1 MNLSYILKGIS
12 MPNTT
17 AEKDYTQYS
26 EKQLFNLI
34 HQLERKIKKMQND
47 RVSFKE
53 KMAKELEKRDQNFK
67 DKIDALNELLQKIS
81 QAFDDKNDCCFGHE
95 TPNLE
100 TQQAMRDALSGVNL
114 TQIDSLDDLT
124 NELKRENSKGFEN
137 VCFSV

>member
-1 MNLSYILKGIS
+1 

-34 HQLERKIKKMQND
+34 NQLEQKIKKMQND

-81 QAFDDKNDCCFGHE
+81 QAFDDKNDCCLGCKI
-95 TPNLE
+95 PNLE
-100 TQQAMRDALSGVNL
+100 TQQAMREALNGENLETIEDFFAWANEIKKEVNA
-114 TQIDSLDDLT
+114 
-124 NELKRENSKGFEN
+124 EN
-137 VCFSV
+137 

>member
-1 MNLSYILKGIS
+1 

-17 AEKDYTQYS
+17 AKKDYTQYS

-53 KMAKELEKRDQNFK
+53 KMAKELKKRDQNFK

-81 QAFDDKNDCCFGHE
+81 QAFDDKRDCCLGRKI
-95 TPNLE
+95 PNIQ
-100 TQQAMRDALSGVNL
+100 TQQAMRDALNGVNL

-124 NELKRENSKGFEN
+124 NELKRENGKGFEN

>member
-1 MNLSYILKGIS
+1 

-17 AEKDYTQYS
+17 NKDYTQYS
-26 EKQLFNLI
+26 QRQLFNLI

-81 QAFDDKNDCCFGHE
+81 QAFDDKRDCCLGRKI
-95 TPNLE
+95 PNIQ
-100 TQQAMRDALSGVNL
+100 TQQAMRDAVNGENL
-114 TQIDSLDDLT
+114 ETIEDFSAWA
-124 NELKRENSKGFEN
+124 NEIKKEVNAEN
-137 VCFSV
+137 

>member
-1 MNLSYILKGIS
+1 

-34 HQLERKIKKMQND
+34 NQLEQKIKKMQND

-81 QAFDDKNDCCFGHE
+81 QAFDDKRDCCLGRKI
-95 TPNLE
+95 PNLE
-100 TQQAMRDALSGVNL
+100 TQKAMRDALNGVNL

>member
-1 MNLSYILKGIS
+1 

-17 AEKDYTQYS
+17 AKKDYTQYS

-81 QAFDDKNDCCFGHE
+81 QAFDDKRDCCLGRKI
-95 TPNLE
+95 PNIQ
-100 TQQAMRDALSGVNL
+100 TQQAMRDAVNGVNL

-124 NELKRENSKGFEN
+124 NELKRENGKGFEN

>member
-1 MNLSYILKGIS
+1 

-17 AEKDYTQYS
+17 AKKDYTQYS

-34 HQLERKIKKMQND
+34 NQLEQKIKKMQND
-47 RVSFKE
+47 RASFKE

-81 QAFDDKNDCCFGHE
+81 QAFDNKRDCCLGRKI
-95 TPNLE
+95 PNLE
-100 TQQAMRDALSGVNL
+100 TQQAMREAVNEVNL

-124 NELKRENSKGFEN
+124 NELKRENGKGFEN

>member
-1 MNLSYILKGIS
+1 

-17 AEKDYTQYS
+17 TKKDYTQYS

-81 QAFDDKNDCCFGHE
+81 QAFDDKRDCCLGRKI
-95 TPNLE
+95 PNIQ
-100 TQQAMRDALSGVNL
+100 TQQAMRDALNGENLETIEDFSAWANEIKKEVNA
-114 TQIDSLDDLT
+114 
-124 NELKRENSKGFEN
+124 EN
-137 VCFSV
+137 

>member
-1 MNLSYILKGIS
+1 

-17 AEKDYTQYS
+17 AKKDYTQYS

-100 TQQAMRDALSGVNL
+100 TQQAMRDALNKETDLIVEDFSSYSDERKRALGVK
-114 TQIDSLDDLT
+114 TQS
-124 NELKRENSKGFEN
+124 
-137 VCFSV
+137 

>member
-1 MNLSYILKGIS
+1 
-12 MPNTT
+12 MPNSPTK
-17 AEKDYTQYS
+17 KDYTQYN

-34 HQLERKIKKMQND
+34 HQLEQKIKKMQND
-47 RVSFKE
+47 RASFKE

-81 QAFDDKNDCCFGHE
+81 QAFDDKRDCCLGHKI
-95 TPNLE
+95 PNLE
-100 TQQAMRDALSGVNL
+100 TQQAMRDALNGVNL

>member
-1 MNLSYILKGIS
+1 

-17 AEKDYTQYS
+17 NKDYTQYS
-26 EKQLFNLI
+26 QKQLFNLI

-53 KMAKELEKRDQNFK
+53 KMAKELKKRDQNFK

-81 QAFDDKNDCCFGHE
+81 QAFDDKRDCCLGRKI
-95 TPNLE
+95 PNIQ
-100 TQQAMRDALSGVNL
+100 TQQAMREALNGVNL

-124 NELKRENSKGFEN
+124 NELKRENGKGFEN

>member
-1 MNLSYILKGIS
+1 

-17 AEKDYTQYS
+17 AKKDYTKYS
-26 EKQLFNLI
+26 ERQLFNLI

-81 QAFDDKNDCCFGHE
+81 QAFDDKRDCCFGHE
-95 TPNLE
+95 IPNIQM
-100 TQQAMRDALSGVNL
+100 QQAMRDALNKKTDLIVEDFSSYSDERKRVLGVK
-114 TQIDSLDDLT
+114 TQP
-124 NELKRENSKGFEN
+124 
-137 VCFSV
+137 